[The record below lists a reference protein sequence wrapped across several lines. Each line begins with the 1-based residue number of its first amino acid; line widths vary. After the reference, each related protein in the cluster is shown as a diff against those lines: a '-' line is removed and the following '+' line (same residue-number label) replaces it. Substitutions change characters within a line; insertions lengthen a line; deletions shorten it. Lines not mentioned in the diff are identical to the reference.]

1 MIQFPFEVLHHPKSV
16 VTENL
21 PKRVSVEGS
30 KLTTSM
36 LGMAG
41 LTVTGSEP
49 VCILKQIKRLE
60 EKSNHSLFSKQKMA
74 LFFTLLHSIY
84 M

>member
-1 MIQFPFEVLHHPKSV
+1 MIFQNRKNNRTVSFRWIQFTFEILHHPKSI

-36 LGMAG
+36 LGMVG

-49 VCILKQIKRLE
+49 VCILRQNRK
-60 EKSNHSLFSKQKMA
+60 A
-74 LFFTLLHSIY
+74 
-84 M
+84 